1 MALIQEWA
9 AELDSLMER
18 IGSRFARSE
27 ARQRARAYLQGL
39 LSPIPRKNGW
49 QLAEVMG
56 DTTPYGVQQ
65 FLYRSP
71 WGPESLRDDLRD
83 YVVERLGDEQA
94 VLIVDETG
102 FLKKGAHSAGVQRQ
116 YSGTA
121 GRIENCQIGVFL
133 AYVSR
138 HGQAFLDRALYLP
151 EAWTADRSRCQAAGI
166 PDEVA
171 FSTKPDLAWQMLQR
185 AVAHH
190 VPFAWVTGDCVYG
203 DYRNIRL
210 WLEPLPK
217 GYVLA
222 VSAKEYVWW
231 DWQQHRVGDLLAAL
245 PSEGWTCLSAGDGA
259 KGPRLY
265 DWLLIPLM
273 KPLVEGWQRW
283 LLVRRSLSDPTDLT
297 AYVCFAPENT
307 SLATLVQVA
316 GQRWAI
322 EACFEAAKGEVGL
335 DHYEVRS
342 WSGWYR
348 HITLACLA
356 HALLAVI
363 RAQAQDVTFLAPKG
377 GAVVMMPPRGSLAAF
392 KARRGLSSR

>member
-1 MALIQEWA
+1 
-9 AELDSLMER
+9 
-18 IGSRFARSE
+18 
-27 ARQRARAYLQGL
+27 
-39 LSPIPRKNGW
+39 
-49 QLAEVMG
+49 V
-56 DTTPYGVQQ
+56 
-65 FLYRSP
+65 
-71 WGPESLRDDLRD
+71 
-83 YVVERLGDEQA
+83 
-94 VLIVDETG
+94 
-102 FLKKGAHSAGVQRQ
+102 
-116 YSGTA
+116 
-121 GRIENCQIGVFL
+121 
-133 AYVSR
+133 
-138 HGQAFLDRALYLP
+138 
-151 EAWTADRSRCQAAGI
+151 AGI

-171 FSTKPDLAWQMLQR
+171 FSTKPDMAWQMLQR

-210 WLEPLPK
+210 WLETLPK

-231 DWQQHRVGDLLAAL
+231 DWQQHRVGDLLVAL

-307 SLATLVQVA
+307 SLATL
-316 GQRWAI
+316 
-322 EACFEAAKGEVGL
+322 
-335 DHYEVRS
+335 
-342 WSGWYR
+342 
-348 HITLACLA
+348 A

-363 RAQAQDVTFLAPKG
+363 RAQAQDVTFLVPKG
-377 GAVVMMPPRGSLAAF
+377 GAVVMMPPRGSLATF
-392 KARRGLSSR
+392 KARRGLSFR